1 MARVTGIGGVFFK
14 AQDPAALGA
23 WYKEHLGLDV
33 QPWGGVA
40 FRWRDDRPD
49 TGYTVWGPFAADTDY
64 FDPSSK
70 PYVLNFRVDD
80 LDGLLQQLRDA
91 GVTIVGGPED
101 HDQGRFA
108 WILDPEGTKLELWQP
123 DPNDPALTE
132 DR

>member
-23 WYKEHLGLDV
+23 WYSEHLGLDV
-33 QPWGGVA
+33 QDWGGVA
-40 FRWRDDRPD
+40 FRWRDDAPD
-49 TGYTVWGPFAADTDY
+49 TAYTIWGPFAADTDY
-64 FDPSSK
+64 FDPSTK
-70 PYVLNFRVDD
+70 PYVVNLRVDD
-80 LDGLLQQLRDA
+80 LDALLQQLRDK
-91 GVTIVGGPED
+91 GIDVLGGPED
-101 HDQGRFA
+101 HPQGRFA